1 MTVLRSL
8 LKRESGAAAAEM
20 ALVMPLLLILMMGSV
35 ELGNYFYN
43 EHKLVKSVRDG
54 ARYAARQRFANYT
67 ACTGAPSD
75 PVPADTE
82 LMVRKGTL
90 DSTAPDLLAN
100 WDDAD
105 FQISISCQASVDD
118 DDGTYDV
125 AGIYAN
131 FAGGAPTV
139 LVSVQLPYRPLL
151 ATPFG
156 FSGSGFSLNASQSAA
171 VAGL

>member
-1 MTVLRSL
+1 MMPRHSLIGNRSG
-8 LKRESGAAAAEM
+8 SAAAEM
-20 ALVMPLLLILMMGSV
+20 ALVLPLLLILMMGSV

-54 ARYAARQRFANYT
+54 ARYAARQRFVNYT
-67 ACTGAPSD
+67 ACTGAPTD

-105 FQISISCQASVDD
+105 FQMSVTCTATVDD
-118 DDGTYDV
+118 ADGTYDV

-131 FAGGAPTV
+131 SAGGAPTV
-139 LVSVQLPYRPLL
+139 LVSVELPYRPLL

-156 FSGSGFSLNASQSAA
+156 FSGSGMSLNASQSAA

>member
-1 MTVLRSL
+1 MTLRRSFF
-8 LKRESGAAAAEM
+8 RNRDGSAAAEM
-20 ALVMPLLLILMMGSV
+20 ALVAPLLLILMMGSI

-67 ACTGAPSD
+67 DCTGAPAD

-90 DSTAPDLLAN
+90 DSSAPDLLAN

-105 FQISISCQASVDD
+105 FQMSITCRATVADA
-118 DDGTYDV
+118 DGTYNV

-139 LVSVQLPYRPLL
+139 VVSVALPYRPLL

>member
-1 MTVLRSL
+1 
-8 LKRESGAAAAEM
+8 M
-20 ALVMPLLLILMMGSV
+20 ALVAPLLLILMMGSV

-67 ACTGAPSD
+67 ACTGAPAD

-90 DSTAPDLLAN
+90 DGSAPDLLAN

-105 FQISISCQASVDD
+105 FQMSISCKATVDD
-118 DDGTYDV
+118 DDGTYNV

-131 FAGGAPTV
+131 FTGGAPTV
-139 LVSVQLPYRPLL
+139 EVTVSLPYRPLL

-156 FSGSGFSLNASQSAA
+156 FSGSGFSLSASQSAA